1 MAMRMK
7 QSTRIVDQNGFTL
20 IELMVT
26 LSVAIIVLSVGVP
39 NYRGFVQ
46 DSLLVTQ
53 SNSFHSAIALTKSEA
68 IKRSNRVTLCPSSDG
83 TNCTGGTVW
92 SNGWIVFT
100 NPNGNA
106 AVEAGEE
113 ILQVGAA
120 LTGGSSLSGTQ
131 DRITFTAN
139 GFSMGSNG
147 RFNLCDS
154 RGASYSKVI
163 VLNNQGRI
171 RAETGTGTCS

>member
-1 MAMRMK
+1 MRNK
-7 QSTRIVDQNGFTL
+7 QDTEKTDQSGFTL

-26 LSVAIIVLSVGVP
+26 LSVAIIILSVGVP

-46 DSLLVTQ
+46 DSLLIAQ

-68 IKRSNRVTLCPSSDG
+68 IKRSSRVTLCPSSNG
-83 TNCTGGTVW
+83 TSCTGGTAW

-100 NPNGNA
+100 NPNGNN
-106 AVEAGEE
+106 VVDAGDE

-120 LTGGSSLSGTQ
+120 LSGGSTLSGGKT
-131 DRITFTAN
+131 RITFTSN
-139 GFSMGSNG
+139 GFSMGSNDT
-147 RFNLCDS
+147 FSLCDS
-154 RGASYSKVI
+154 RGATYSKVL

-171 RAETGTGTCS
+171 HAETGTGTCS